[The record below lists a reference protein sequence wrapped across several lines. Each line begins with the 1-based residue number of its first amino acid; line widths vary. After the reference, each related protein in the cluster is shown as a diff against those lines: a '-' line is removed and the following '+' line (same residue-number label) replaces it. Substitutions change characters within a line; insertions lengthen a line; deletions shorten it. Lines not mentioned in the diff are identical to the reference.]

1 MQNSIF
7 SSKLDALGDT
17 VEIVK
22 NTDLSSLTRALRLGA
37 KKTAYAIGS
46 GGSTISA
53 QFFAGCRL
61 DLVDQPTIVQTPME
75 FVSDD
80 RDLAGAQVWLFSGR
94 GENADAHAVAIAART
109 RGCLDIQIV
118 TSNAQASV
126 FDQLPERSFRKHVLG
141 TIDEKDGFLSTHS
154 LIAVIAALL
163 HSSHLYLHGTE
174 PHEEC
179 SPLTEFAN
187 ELRLRRQSSRGQEY
201 NQAFGRIASLD
212 TLIVLADPR
221 LKAAAVALETSLWET
236 ALCPVQLTD
245 FRNFAHG
252 RHVWLHKRPK
262 ETFLLALTGRQSE
275 GGWSEIE
282 VNLPDDVRRHHI
294 SYGNTGRL
302 QQAVAIIDA
311 LMIVEAIGSGSEV
324 DPAKPGVGPFARAI
338 YDGSALKTTAKEFTR
353 PVRAKL
359 RALRKFGTSDVE
371 WDPITGFQ
379 SFSERLKSARFHGL
393 VLDYDGTVVPTVARL
408 GDPARKLIDELER
421 LMDGGLKLGFAT
433 GRGGSVGEKLRD
445 AIDIRFH
452 PSILVG
458 YYNGGYLRPLD
469 DNIEEHPPAEAPP
482 IKQMTQWVNDRT
494 HLLIKPI
501 KPDNRVQISI
511 SIDDSENSQQF
522 IDELKN
528 APLILSKEVGIVFSE
543 HSVDIGLPGNS
554 KLNVVSALSAS
565 TSSDPSH
572 ILCIGDSGAPHGN
585 DFELLGHAH
594 GISVRDVCHRQDVC
608 WSMFDAV
615 IDGPD
620 ALHTIL
626 RALTVVSVGIFQLDV
641 QKLGLTE
648 N

>member
-1 MQNSIF
+1 MVQNSIF
-7 SSKLDALGDT
+7 SNKLDALGNT
-17 VEIVK
+17 VEIIRNV
-22 NTDLSSLTRALRLGA
+22 DLSSLTRALRLGA
-37 KKTAYAIGS
+37 KKTAYTIGS
-46 GGSTISA
+46 GGSMISA
-53 QFFAGCRL
+53 QFFASCRS
-61 DLVDQPTIVQTPME
+61 DIMDQPTIVQTPME
-75 FVSDD
+75 FVLDD
-80 RDLAGAQVWLFSGR
+80 RDLAGSQVWLFSGR

-126 FDQLPERSFRKHVLG
+126 FEQIPDRSFRKHVLR
-141 TIDEKDGFLSTHS
+141 TFDEKDGFLSTHS

-163 HSSHLYLHGTE
+163 QSSHHYLHGVQAE
-174 PHEEC
+174 Y
-179 SPLTEFAN
+179 SPLTDFAN
-187 ELRLRRQSSRGQEY
+187 ELRLRREPSRVQEY
-201 NQAFGRIASLD
+201 TQAFGQVASDD

-252 RHVWLHKRPK
+252 RHVWLHKRPN
-262 ETFLLALTGRQSE
+262 ETFVLALTGRQSAAS
-275 GGWSEIE
+275 WSEIE
-282 VNLPDDVRRHHI
+282 INLPDGLRRHQI
-294 SYGNTGRL
+294 AYGNTGRL
-302 QQAVAIIDA
+302 QQAVSIIDA
-311 LMIVEAIGSGSEV
+311 LMIVEAIGSGSDV

-338 YDGSALKTTAKEFTR
+338 YDGSALKTAASEFTR
-353 PVRAKL
+353 PIRAKL

-379 SFSERLKSARFHGL
+379 SFSERLRSARFHGL
-393 VLDYDGTVVPTVARL
+393 VLDYDGTVVSTVARL
-408 GDPARKLIDELER
+408 DRPARKLIDELER

-433 GRGGSVGEKLRD
+433 GRGGSVGDMLRE
-445 AIDIRFH
+445 AIDERFH
-452 PSILVG
+452 PSIMVG

-469 DNIEEHPPAEAPP
+469 DNIEEYPPPEAPP
-482 IKQMTQWVNDRT
+482 IRQMTQWVNERSR
-494 HLLIKPI
+494 LLIKPI
-501 KPDNRVQISI
+501 KPDNKVQISI

-522 IDELKN
+522 VDELKN

-554 KLNVVSALSAS
+554 KLNVVSALGAS

-594 GISVRDVCHRQDVC
+594 GVSVRDVCHRQDVC

-626 RALTVVSVGIFQLDV
+626 RALTVVSDGIFQLDV